1 MDALATPT
9 AAPPVLY
16 GAPAPPGELLPW
28 SWAEQQLVTA
38 RTYWIATTRPDG
50 RPHCRPVWGVWLP
63 DGFWFST
70 GSLARHNLAAN
81 PQITLHL
88 ESGDQVVIVEG
99 VAAAMTGAGRLQAFL
114 AAYNPK
120 YDWDASATDDQ
131 VTDSAGAA
139 GPAYRVRPRVVF
151 GWDADMRAP
160 TRWSFADST
169 TSVTP

>member
-28 SWAEQQLVTA
+28 SWAEQRLVAA
-38 RTYWIATTRPDG
+38 RNYWIATTRPDG
-50 RPHCRPVWGVWLP
+50 RPHCRPVWGVWLA

-99 VAAAMTGAGRLQAFL
+99 VATAMTGAGRLQGFL

-120 YDWDASATDDQ
+120 YGWDATATDDQ

-160 TRWSFADST
+160 TRWSFPDPT
-169 TSVTP
+169 TSLTP